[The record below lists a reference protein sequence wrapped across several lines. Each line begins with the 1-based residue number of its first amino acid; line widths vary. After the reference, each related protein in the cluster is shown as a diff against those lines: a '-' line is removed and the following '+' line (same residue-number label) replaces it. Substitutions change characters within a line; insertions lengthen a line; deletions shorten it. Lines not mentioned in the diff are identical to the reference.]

1 MILDVS
7 QPLVNGLA
15 VVEIPV
21 WQPQWPGLLP
31 FYRYLLSFAE
41 GNPSRETP
49 V

>member
-21 WQPQWPGLLP
+21 WQPQ
-31 FYRYLLSFAE
+31 
-41 GNPSRETP
+41 
-49 V
+49 